1 MKKQTNLR
9 CQILDGLTLATFYAL
24 SYSTERSN
32 LPLVVTPCEHVL
44 KRIKFKEL
52 FKEVLRCENFFIDF
66 QDSINKDVGVDD
78 VSTFQ

>member
-1 MKKQTNLR
+1 MKKQTNLW
-9 CQILDGLTLATFYAL
+9 CQILDGLTLVTFYAL

-44 KRIKFKEL
+44 KRIRFKEL
-52 FKEVLRCENFFIDF
+52 FKEVLRCQNFFIDF
-66 QDSINKDVGVDD
+66 QDSINKDVGVDN